1 MNDSEH
7 LRQSDEAAQRRVD
20 EAEYLARNTRPPLD
34 ILGMLARE
42 SRLGEDLA
50 RALDIAHVKA
60 SRARFEA

>member
-20 EAEYLARNTRPPLD
+20 EADYLARNTRPLSV
-34 ILGMLARE
+34 LKMLASDPSLSLE
-42 SRLGEDLA
+42 MA
-50 RALDIAHVKA
+50 KALDSAEVKA